1 MSNLFQWLR
10 RRRLQRMERGEAQ
23 LSIRQPE
30 QLVQSWRRQRLLDLW
45 QLQVERHHAE
55 QYRGIPMAKFPQ
67 DLWSYEGLIDRYQ
80 PDVVMEVGIFQGGF
94 SRWLFDRLH
103 LLPPRPEGRRRHLIG
118 LDLTIETAR
127 GNLREQLLSE
137 DPRDPVLHLH
147 QCDLTNAEQVRA
159 TKQAISPLCSG
170 SKLLLIEDS
179 GHTAA
184 TTRSALAAFS
194 DLVPIGGWLVVE
206 DTCVDLEAL
215 RQEQTWPRGALTAL
229 QQFLDQHPNFSVNT
243 VNHRY
248 GITCHPY
255 GFLQRT
261 H

>member
-1 MSNLFQWLR
+1 MSGRFEWVR
-10 RRRLQRMERGEAQ
+10 RRRLKMMEKDEAK
-23 LSIRQPE
+23 LSIQNPQ

-55 QYRGIPMAKFPQ
+55 EYRGIPMAKFPQ

-80 PDVVMEVGIFQGGF
+80 PDVVMEIGINQGGF

-103 LLPPRPEGRRRHLIG
+103 LLPALQNGRRRHLIG
-118 LDLTIETAR
+118 LDLAVETAR
-127 GNLREQLLSE
+127 CNLREQLASD

-147 QCDLTNAEQVRA
+147 QCDLTDPDQVQA
-159 TKQAISPLCSG
+159 TKQEISSVCSG
-170 SKLLLIEDS
+170 SKLLMIEDS
-179 GHTAA
+179 GHTEA
-184 TTRSALAAFS
+184 TTRSSLAAFS

-229 QQFLDQHPNFSVNT
+229 QEFLDNHSNFDVSSI
-243 VNHRY
+243 NHRY